1 MKIMAVDYGDSRTGL
16 AMCDKG
22 EVLASPLYTINMKD
36 FDRCL
41 EMTAEAARENKAELI
56 VVGNPIN
63 MNGTEG
69 PRSEKCRLFAD
80 RLKELVGV
88 DVRMWDERSS
98 TVTAIGLMNDVNK
111 RGKKRKEVL
120 DSAAAAVILESYLAW
135 RKITPARSE
144 ICVYSVKMLDIPA
157 H

>member
-22 EVLASPLYTINMKD
+22 EILASPLYTINMKD
-36 FDRCL
+36 FDKCL
-41 EMTAEAARENKAELI
+41 DMTAQAAKENRAELI

-80 RLKELVGV
+80 RLKELVSV
-88 DVRMWDERSS
+88 EVVMWDERSS
-98 TVTAIGLMNDVNK
+98 TVTAIGYMNDVNK

-120 DSAAAAVILESYLAW
+120 DSAAAAVILEGFLAY
-135 RKITPARSE
+135 RRNHPDN
-144 ICVYSVKMLDIPA
+144 V
-157 H
+157 

>member
-98 TVTAIGLMNDVNK
+98 TVTAIGFMNDWGLSALGSIELGVIAQGERAQRLRTNGCSI
-111 RGKKRKEVL
+111 RKKR
-120 DSAAAAVILESYLAW
+120 
-135 RKITPARSE
+135 RTF
-144 ICVYSVKMLDIPA
+144 
-157 H
+157 

>member
-1 MKIMAVDYGDSRTGL
+1 MIIVGIDFGDARTGL
-16 AMCDKG
+16 AVCDK
-22 EVLASPLYTINMKD
+22 
-36 FDRCL
+36 L
-41 EMTAEAARENKAELI
+41 EMMASEAGCVSADSYKKTLDAVAEAVKNLRAERI
-56 VVGNPIN
+56 VVGNPKN

-98 TVTAIGLMNDVNK
+98 TVTAIGFMNDVNK

-135 RKITPARSE
+135 RKNHPGE
-144 ICVYSVKMLDIPA
+144 I
-157 H
+157 

>member
-69 PRSEKCRLFAD
+69 PRSEKCRLFLHRYGD
-80 RLKELVGV
+80 RLH
-88 DVRMWDERSS
+88 ERRQQ
-98 TVTAIGLMNDVNK
+98 A
-111 RGKKRKEVL
+111 RKEAQRGAGFRGGCGHSREL
-120 DSAAAAVILESYLAW
+120 PRLEEKSPRRGLRYV
-135 RKITPARSE
+135 
-144 ICVYSVKMLDIPA
+144 CIP
-157 H
+157 

>member
-98 TVTAIGLMNDVNK
+98 TV
-111 RGKKRKEVL
+111 RKEVL

-135 RKITPARSE
+135 RKNHPGE
-144 ICVYSVKMLDIPA
+144 V
-157 H
+157 

>member
-98 TVTAIGLMNDVNK
+98 VTAIGFMNDVNK

-135 RKITPARSE
+135 RKNHPGE
-144 ICVYSVKMLDIPA
+144 V
-157 H
+157 

>member
-22 EVLASPLYTINMKD
+22 EILASPLYTINMKD
-36 FDRCL
+36 FDKCL
-41 EMTAEAARENKAELI
+41 EMTAQAAKENKAELI

-80 RLKELVGV
+80 RLKELVSV
-88 DVRMWDERSS
+88 DVVMWDERSS
-98 TVTAIGLMNDVNK
+98 TVTAIGYMNDINK

-120 DSAAAAVILESYLAW
+120 DSAAAAVILEGFLAY
-135 RKITPARSE
+135 RRNHPE
-144 ICVYSVKMLDIPA
+144 NV
-157 H
+157 

>member
-80 RLKELVGV
+80 RLKELVGA
-88 DVRMWDERSS
+88 WE
-98 TVTAIGLMNDVNK
+98 
-111 RGKKRKEVL
+111 
-120 DSAAAAVILESYLAW
+120 AA
-135 RKITPARSE
+135 R
-144 ICVYSVKMLDIPA
+144 
-157 H
+157 

>member
-22 EVLASPLYTINMKD
+22 EILASPLYTINMKD
-36 FDRCL
+36 FDKCL
-41 EMTAEAARENKAELI
+41 EMTAQAAKENRAELI

-80 RLKELVGV
+80 RLKELVSV
-88 DVRMWDERSS
+88 DVVMWDERSS
-98 TVTAIGLMNDVNK
+98 TVTAIGYMNDVNK

-120 DSAAAAVILESYLAW
+120 DSAAAAVILEGFLAY
-135 RKITPARSE
+135 RRNHPE
-144 ICVYSVKMLDIPA
+144 NV
-157 H
+157 

>member
-22 EVLASPLYTINMKD
+22 EILASPMYTINMKD
-36 FDRCL
+36 FDKCL
-41 EMTAEAARENKAELI
+41 EMTAQAAKENRAELI

-80 RLKELVGV
+80 RLRELVSV
-88 DVRMWDERSS
+88 DVVMWDERSS
-98 TVTAIGLMNDVNK
+98 TVTAIGYMNDVNK

-120 DSAAAAVILESYLAW
+120 DSAAAAVILEGFLAY
-135 RKITPARSE
+135 RRNHPE
-144 ICVYSVKMLDIPA
+144 NV
-157 H
+157 